1 MLLVAVVVPSAL
13 FIVLST
19 PWAQHKMR
27 DIAQAELTRLLGTE
41 VRIDGVRYHPFNSL
55 AVTGIHVDDPSG
67 APALEV
73 AAASVRFELGY
84 FLRTRRMVFDY
95 AVLEGPHVA
104 LWKASPEAPL
114 NIQPIIDR
122 LQPKDKS
129 KPPTEFDLKIGT
141 LVIRDGSLS
150 YNVRSEEHRHG
161 LDPNHINVTE
171 LNLHAYL
178 RRA

>member
-1 MLLVAVVVPSAL
+1 M
-13 FIVLST
+13 
-19 PWAQHKMR
+19 
-27 DIAQAELTRLLGTE
+27 
-41 VRIDGVRYHPFNSL
+41 
-55 AVTGIHVDDPSG
+55 G

-178 RRA
+178 RRASRDRINVDIESLALAEGCGLRLTDLHTDLTLSPEKLDVRSLGLRMPASSIEFKPMALP